1 MKKRQYIALTCI
13 LVFFGIAAGMEFFL
27 TKDWNLAN
35 YERRIEQHLHE
46 QEKAVSAILADES
59 YLERQIKSYDGMDPD
74 LRKLDLLQLRNLS
87 TQDYNIS
94 LYQGDSLV
102 FWTNNRA
109 SVKKKQ
115 LQLIS
120 DDQEEV
126 GFLRL
131 KNGYYE
137 YIYKPYQNICA
148 DCWGVGLIPVKNEY
162 SLESHHLL
170 NNFLTENFTI
180 PDEVSILTVKPS
192 KNEDLEEAVFEINSI
207 NGQALAWISA
217 DKDIKDKTQLKL
229 LLMMYLLGFIAM
241 AVLINDLAILLV
253 NKHAPWIGA
262 AFLIGVIFSLR
273 YLTTEFDFSGHFSDL
288 HTFSDTFK
296 KPVLNSSS
304 NLGDLLINIVLLLW
318 MMVFFHHQFQV
329 KKLKDVPLLM
339 RFGLA
344 GLNQFSIVLG
354 ILMISGVFKSLVM
367 DSDITFD
374 FDNVFNLNFY
384 SFLSIV
390 GIILL
395 LFGLFL
401 FSHRMMTSTLQI
413 GLTRPQRVVS
423 LLGAL
428 IASAVVIQFMDLD
441 FSVSIL
447 LLISFIYIVA
457 FDLFI
462 EEPSP
467 NLSWLV
473 FWLVAF
479 AAFSASLLFK
489 YNVDKD
495 YQLRVAYA
503 EELSNFRD
511 TMAES
516 GFRNFRLEFQNESFI
531 KSLTADS
538 LTIEKDVL
546 ENEVDL
552 SFSNVKYLFHNYTY
566 KISAFDKK
574 SGASII
580 AEETESVDNA
590 HNNFNKGKQLV
601 VTGLKFHLNE
611 NFEPI
616 YCMKVEIDG
625 VHPIL
630 VYFEFERKKSNP
642 SKVYTEL
649 LIGHQYKGLGELDN
663 YDYAIYQDGK
673 LIEEQGNY
681 GYEKDISDDELPE
694 VGAVEKIISTSKRW
708 ELLYHAPDNKVVS
721 IGRSIGGYIK
731 PISLFSYLFG
741 LLVVTVIVLA
751 IINSFTNA
759 LPSVLNFSI
768 TKKPSLRNRIQ
779 FAVITLIL
787 TSFFLI
793 GVISVWHFQ
802 NQSTKYHSG
811 RLDRKAGAAKKSAQR
826 ELDLMFLENAA
837 KVDLKNL
844 IEPTSE
850 IHRLDVNLFGTDGK
864 LISSSEKNIFQ
875 KGIVTEKMGA
885 FAYFSNNENSSDI
898 VVQDE
903 SVGDLK
909 YKSAYVPLKNLSGK
923 NIAYLGLPYYSQERD
938 LKGDVTEFMGTLM
951 NVYVFL
957 LLIAGAVAIMVANS
971 ITRPISDIGDSMKRV
986 KLGNNEPLKWD
997 SEDELG
1003 ELINQY
1009 NKMIKKLEESTQL
1022 LAKSEREGAWREM
1035 AKQVAHEIKNPLTP
1049 MKLSI
1054 QYMLHAYQS
1063 NPSEIEPLL
1072 KRVSKTLIEQ
1082 IDSLAQIANEFSNFA
1097 KMPVAESSRFVLNDL
1112 TASVHALF
1120 VNESDEMDVSLHV
1133 PDTQF
1138 MVYADKNHLTRVLNN
1153 LIKNAIQA
1161 IPDERRGQ
1169 IDVSL
1174 YRKENDEETAVIRV
1188 KDNGTGISDEMKEK
1202 VFVPNF
1208 TTKNSGTG
1216 LGLAISKNI
1225 MESSKGKIYFE
1236 TEVGVGTSFF
1246 IELPIVDEEVIA

>member
-1 MKKRQYIALTCI
+1 MKKRQYIALACI
-13 LVFFGIAAGMEFFL
+13 LIFFGIAAGMEFLL
-27 TKDWNLAN
+27 TKEWNLAN
-35 YERRIEQHLHE
+35 YERRIEQNLHE
-46 QEKAVSAILADES
+46 QEKAVIAILDDEA
-59 YLERQIKSYDGMDPD
+59 YLERQLKSKKGLDPD
-74 LRKLDLLQLRNLS
+74 LLKLDLSKLRSLT
-87 TQDYNIS
+87 TQTYNIT
-94 LYQGDSLV
+94 LFQNDSLV

-109 SVKKKQ
+109 FAKKADLPLLANDKEQ
-115 LQLIS
+115 I
-120 DDQEEV
+120 
-126 GFLRL
+126 GFVRL
-131 KNGYYE
+131 NNGYYE
-137 YIYKPYQNICA
+137 YIYKSFNHICPN
-148 DCWGVGLIPVKNEY
+148 CWGVGLIPIKNQY
-162 SLESHHLL
+162 SLKSHHLS

-180 PDEVSILTVKPS
+180 PNEVIVS
-192 KNEDLEEAVFEINSI
+192 KKETPFAINSV
-207 NGQALAWISA
+207 NGQVLTWIDA
-217 DKDIKDKTQLKL
+217 KNGIKDKTQLKL
-229 LLMMYLLGFIAM
+229 LLLVYLLGFIAM
-241 AVLINDLAILLV
+241 AVLVNDLAILLV
-253 NKHAPWIGA
+253 KRYAPWVGA
-262 AFLIGVIFSLR
+262 AFLIGVIFLLR
-273 YLTTEFDFSGHFSDL
+273 YLTLEFGFSANFSDL

-304 NLGDLLINIVLLLW
+304 SLGDLLINIVLLLW

-329 KKLKDVPLLM
+329 KALKNVSLPV
-339 RFGLA
+339 RYGLA
-344 GLNQFSIVLG
+344 GLNYFSIILG

-401 FSHRMMTSTLQI
+401 FSHRMMTSTIQI
-413 GLTRPQRVVS
+413 GLTRPQRLVS

-428 IASAVVIQFMDLD
+428 MVSTVIIHFMDLS
-441 FSVSIL
+441 FSMPLL
-447 LLISFIYIVA
+447 LLICFIYIVA
-457 FDLFI
+457 FDMFI
-462 EEPSP
+462 EYKAP
-467 NLSWLV
+467 NLTWLV
-473 FWLVAF
+473 FWLVTF

-489 YNVDKD
+489 YNADKD
-495 YQLRVAYA
+495 FELRVNYA
-503 EELSNFRD
+503 KSLAEYRD

-516 GFRNFRLEFQNESFI
+516 GFKEFRLELQQEFFL
-531 KSLTADS
+531 KSLTADTS
-538 LTIEKDVL
+538 QVSKQVMEDQI
-546 ENEVDL
+546 DL
-552 SFSNVKYLFHNYTY
+552 RFSNVKYLFHNYTY
-566 KISAFDKK
+566 EINAFFDDNRKSVIKEKRQSLTDLEKKFALGKDLNIS
-574 SGASII
+574 
-580 AEETESVDNA
+580 
-590 HNNFNKGKQLV
+590 
-601 VTGLKFHLNE
+601 GLEFWLNE
-611 NFEPI
+611 DYEPI
-616 YCMKVEIDG
+616 YFMEMQIMGD
-625 VHPIL
+625 HPINVFL
-630 VYFEFERKKSNP
+630 EFERKKANP

-649 LIGHQYKGLGELDN
+649 LIGHQYKGLSELEN
-663 YDYAIYQDGK
+663 YDYAIYQSGK
-673 LIEEQGNY
+673 LIKEEGNHP
-681 GYEKDISDDELPE
+681 YEKNIDVENLPP
-694 VGAVEKIISTSKRW
+694 VGQIKQLSSTSKRW
-708 ELLYHAPDNKVVS
+708 ELLYHAPDEKVVH
-721 IGRSIGGYIK
+721 IGRNIGGYIK

-787 TSFFLI
+787 ISFFLI

-802 NQSTKYHSG
+802 DQSTKYHSS
-811 RLDRKAGAAKKSAQR
+811 RLDRKASAAKKSAQR
-826 ELDLMFLENAA
+826 DLNLMFKENPNEINLN
-837 KVDLKNL
+837 DL
-844 IEPTSE
+844 IRPTSE
-850 IHRLDVNLFGTDGK
+850 IHSLDVNLYGTDGT
-864 LISSSEKNIFQ
+864 LLSSSEKNIFQ
-875 KGIVTEKMGA
+875 KGIVTPKMGA
-885 FAYFSNNENSSDI
+885 FAFFSTSDESSDI

-909 YKSAYVPLKNLSGK
+909 YKSAYIPLKNPAGK
-923 NIAYLGLPYYSQERD
+923 NIAFIGLPYYSQERD
-938 LKGDVTEFMGTLM
+938 LRGDVTEFMGTLM

-957 LLIAGAVAIMVANS
+957 LLIAGGVAIAVANS

-986 KLGNNEPLKWD
+986 KLGNNEPLKWN

-1003 ELINQY
+1003 ELIKQY
-1009 NKMIKKLEESTQL
+1009 NKMIKKLEESTHL

-1054 QYMLHAYQS
+1054 QYLLHAYQS
-1063 NPSEIEPLL
+1063 SPDDIEPLL
-1072 KRVSKTLIEQ
+1072 RRVSNTLIEQ

-1097 KMPVAESSRFVLNDL
+1097 KMPVAESSKFLLNDL

-1120 VNESDEMDVSLHV
+1120 GNESQEMDVSLYL
-1133 PDTQF
+1133 PDKQYY
-1138 MVYADKNHLTRVLNN
+1138 VYADKNHLTRVLNN

-1161 IPDERRGQ
+1161 IPDDREGK

-1174 YRKENDEETAVIRV
+1174 YQKEDTEVVIIQV

-1225 MESSKGKIYFE
+1225 MDSFKGEIYFE

-1246 IELPIVDEEVIA
+1246 IELPIAEIVELEGI

>member
-35 YERRIEQHLHE
+35 YERRIEHHLHE
-46 QEKAVSAILADES
+46 QEKAVSAILTDES
-59 YLERQIKSYDGMDPD
+59 YLDRQVKSKEGTNPD
-74 LRKLDLLQLRNLS
+74 LRKLDLLQLQNLS
-87 TQDYNIS
+87 TQSYNIS
-94 LYQGDSLV
+94 LSQNDSLI
-102 FWTNNRA
+102 FWTTNRA
-109 SVKKKQ
+109 FVKKKD
-115 LQLIS
+115 LPLLS
-120 DDQEEV
+120 EDEEQI
-126 GFLRL
+126 GFLLL

-137 YIYKPYQNICA
+137 YIYKPYPNICTG
-148 DCWGVGLIPVKNEY
+148 CWGVGLIPVKNEY

-180 PDEVSILTVKPS
+180 PEEVFIS
-192 KNEDLEEAVFEINSI
+192 KKETPFVLNSI
-207 NGQALAWISA
+207 NGDVLTWIDA
-217 DKDIKDKTQLKL
+217 KKGIKDKTQLKL
-229 LLMMYLLGFIAM
+229 LLMIYLLGFIAM
-241 AVLINDLAILLV
+241 AVLVNDLAILLV
-253 NKHAPWIGA
+253 KRYAPWTGA
-262 AFLIGVIFSLR
+262 AFLIGVIFLLR
-273 YLTTEFDFSGHFSDL
+273 YLTMEFGFSANFSDL
-288 HTFSDTFK
+288 HTFSDTFE

-304 NLGDLLINIVLLLW
+304 SLGDLLINIVLLLW

-329 KKLKDVPLLM
+329 KELKNVSLPV
-339 RFGLA
+339 RFSLA
-344 GLNQFSIVLG
+344 GLNHFSIILG

-401 FSHRMMTSTLQI
+401 FSHRMMTSTLQV
-413 GLTRPQRVVS
+413 GLKRPQRIVS
-423 LLGAL
+423 LIGAL
-428 IASAVVIQFMDLD
+428 VASAVVIQFMDLD
-441 FSVSIL
+441 FSLWVL

-457 FDLFI
+457 FDMFI
-462 EEPSP
+462 EEPLP

-495 YQLRVAYA
+495 YHLRVAYA
-503 EELSNFRD
+503 EELASYRD
-511 TMAES
+511 TMAER
-516 GFRNFRLEFQNESFI
+516 GFDEFRLELQNESFI
-531 KSLTADS
+531 KSLTSD
-538 LTIEKDVL
+538 TITIAKDVL
-546 ENEVDL
+546 ENEIDL
-552 SFSNVKYLFHNYTY
+552 NFSNIKYLFHNYTY
-566 KISAFDKK
+566 KINAFDKK
-574 SGASII
+574 RKASII
-580 AEETESVDNA
+580 IGERESLNSIQEK
-590 HNNFNKGKQLV
+590 FNHGKQLA
-601 VTGLKFHLNE
+601 VTGLKFYLND

-616 YCMKVEIDG
+616 YSMKMEVDG
-625 VHPIL
+625 ENPICVFL
-630 VYFEFERKKSNP
+630 EFERKKSNP

-649 LIGHQYKGLGELDN
+649 LIGHQYKGLSELGI
-663 YDYAIYQDGK
+663 YDYAIYQDGN
-673 LIEEQGNY
+673 LIEEQGNH
-681 GYEKDISDDELPE
+681 GYEKLISNNNLPA
-694 VGAVEKIISTSKRW
+694 VGTVEKVVSTSKRW
-708 ELLYHAPDNKVVS
+708 ELIYHAPDNKVVS

-787 TSFFLI
+787 ISFFLI
-793 GVISVWHFQ
+793 GMISVWHFQ

-811 RLDRKAGAAKKSAQR
+811 RLDRKAGAALKSAQR
-826 ELDLMFLENAA
+826 ELDLMFLENA
-837 KVDLKNL
+837 KNINLKDL
-844 IEPTSE
+844 IGPTSE
-850 IHRLDVNLFGTDGK
+850 IHRLDVNLFGTDGT

-875 KGIVTEKMGA
+875 KGIVTDKMGA
-885 FAYFSNNENSSDI
+885 FAYFSNNERSSDI
-898 VVQDE
+898 LVQDE

-909 YKSAYVPLKNLSGK
+909 YKSAYVPLKNLKGR

-1003 ELINQY
+1003 ELIKQY

-1063 NPSEIEPLL
+1063 SPADIEPLL

-1097 KMPVAESSRFVLNDL
+1097 KMPVAESSKFLLNDL

-1120 VNESDEMDVSLHV
+1120 VNESDQMDVSLHV
-1133 PDTQF
+1133 PSTQF

-1161 IPDERRGQ
+1161 IPDDRRGN

-1174 YRKENDEETAVIRV
+1174 YRKEDIDDTVVIRV

-1236 TEVGVGTSFF
+1236 TEVDVGTSFF
-1246 IELPIVDEEVIA
+1246 IELPIVEVEEIG

>member
-1 MKKRQYIALTCI
+1 MKKRQYIALICI

-35 YERRIEQHLHE
+35 YEQRIENYLHE
-46 QEKAVSAILADES
+46 QEIVVSAILADES
-59 YLERQIKSYDGMDPD
+59 YLGRQIKSKEAMDSD
-74 LRKLDLLQLRNLS
+74 LRKLDLLQLKNLS
-87 TQDYNIS
+87 TQSYNIS

-109 SVKKKQ
+109 FVKKKD
-115 LQLIS
+115 LPLS
-120 DDQEEV
+120 SEKEEQV
-126 GFLRL
+126 GFIRL

-137 YIYKPYQNICA
+137 YIYKLYSNIC
-148 DCWGVGLIPVKNEY
+148 DGCWGVGLIPVKNEY

-170 NNFLTENFTI
+170 NKFLTENFTI
-180 PDEVSILTVKPS
+180 PQEVFISKKETVF
-192 KNEDLEEAVFEINSI
+192 AINSV
-207 NGQALAWISA
+207 NGEVLTWIDA
-217 DKDIKDKTQLKL
+217 RKGIKDKTQLKL
-229 LLMMYLLGFIAM
+229 LLMIYLMGFIAM
-241 AVLINDLAILLV
+241 AVLVNDLAILLV
-253 NKHAPWIGA
+253 NRYAPWAGA
-262 AFLIGVIFSLR
+262 AFLIGVIFLLR
-273 YLTTEFDFSGHFSDL
+273 YLTMEFGFSANFSDL
-288 HTFSDTFK
+288 HTFSDTFE

-304 NLGDLLINIVLLLW
+304 SLGDLLINIVLLLW

-329 KKLKDVPLLM
+329 KELNNVSLPV
-339 RFGLA
+339 RFSLA
-344 GLNQFSIVLG
+344 ALNYFSIILG

-401 FSHRMMTSTLQI
+401 FSHRMMTSTWQV
-413 GLTRPQRVVS
+413 GLTRPQRLVS

-428 IASAVVIQFMDLD
+428 GASMIVIQFMDLD
-441 FSVSIL
+441 FSLWIL
-447 LLISFIYIVA
+447 LLISFLYIVA
-457 FDLFI
+457 FDMFI
-462 EEPSP
+462 EEPLP

-473 FWLVAF
+473 FWLVLF

-503 EELSNFRD
+503 EELANFRD
-511 TMAES
+511 TMAET
-516 GFRNFRLEFQNESFI
+516 GFEAFRLELLNESFI
-531 KSLTADS
+531 KSLSSD
-538 LTIEKDVL
+538 TILIAKDIL

-552 SFSNVKYLFHNYTY
+552 NFSNIKYLFHNYTY
-566 KISAFDKK
+566 QIKTFDKTTGK
-574 SGASII
+574 SIFLGGKESLDSIQR
-580 AEETESVDNA
+580 
-590 HNNFNKGKQLV
+590 NFNKGKQLA
-601 VTGLKFHLNE
+601 VTGLKFRLKE
-611 NFEPI
+611 NLEPI
-616 YCMKVEIDG
+616 YSMKMEIAG
-625 VHPIL
+625 TYPL
-630 VYFEFERKKSNP
+630 YLFLEFERKKSNP

-649 LIGHQYKGLGELDN
+649 LIGHQYKGLAELDI

-681 GYEKDISDDELPE
+681 GYEKSIAEEELPPI
-694 VGAVEKIISTSKRW
+694 GMVEKVVSTSKRW

-751 IINSFTNA
+751 LINSVTNA

-779 FAVITLIL
+779 LAVIVLIL
-787 TSFFLI
+787 ISFFSI
-793 GVISVWHFQ
+793 GIISVWHFQ

-826 ELDLMFLENAA
+826 ELDLMFLENPGNV
-837 KVDLKNL
+837 KLENL

-875 KGIVTEKMGA
+875 KGIVTDKMGA
-885 FAYFSNNENSSDI
+885 FAYFSNNEKSSDI
-898 VVQDE
+898 LVQDE

-909 YKSAYVPLKNLSGK
+909 YKSAYVPLKNLEGK

-1003 ELINQY
+1003 ELIKQY
-1009 NKMIKKLEESTQL
+1009 NKMIKKLEESTHL

-1054 QYMLHAYQS
+1054 QYMLHAYQRS
-1063 NPSEIEPLL
+1063 PDDIEPLL
-1072 KRVSKTLIEQ
+1072 KRVSKTLVEQ

-1097 KMPVAESSRFVLNDL
+1097 KMPVAESSKFVLNEL

-1120 VNESDEMDVSLHV
+1120 VNESDEMDVSLNI
-1133 PDTQF
+1133 PNSKF

-1161 IPDERRGQ
+1161 IPDDRRGD
-1169 IDVSL
+1169 INVSL
-1174 YRKENDEETAVIRV
+1174 YRKEDTDDTVIIRV
-1188 KDNGTGISDEMKEK
+1188 KDNGTGISDEMREK

-1208 TTKNSGTG
+1208 TTKSSGTG

-1236 TEVGVGTSFF
+1236 TAVNVGTSFF
-1246 IELPIVDEEVIA
+1246 IELPIVEVVG